1 MKIEQP
7 PMGVEIIGKIPSL
20 GITKYIRNGTVVT
33 RVSTSEGRSSNTRK
47 QFIQRQRMRHSIALW
62 KELSLWSPMFTVSK
76 TAYHR
81 FLSLANQL
89 PVVYLPKS
97 RSWVEG
103 SLLMPGIPVSEG
115 KLIPLQLQLG
125 EVDGTPALLTDR
137 KAADVRPFEVF
148 LLYTA
153 EQQFHREDCPKVV
166 FKMREVKKEEF
177 TVVDGCIALVDND
190 FADEM
195 KGWALVHIMG
205 RNCSTQ
211 SIVTCCNYYQRFTTE
226 EAMEAAAKSYGGL
239 K

>member
-7 PMGVEIIGKIPSL
+7 PMGVEIIGRIPSL
-20 GITKYIRNGTVVT
+20 GITKYIRNGVVVT
-33 RVSTSEGRSSNTRK
+33 RVSTSEGRRSNTRK

-166 FKMREVKKEEF
+166 FKMREVKHEEF
-177 TVVDGCIALVDND
+177 TMSDGCLALVDND
-190 FADEM
+190 FSNET
-195 KGWALVHIMG
+195 KGWALVHVMG

-211 SIVTCCNYYQRFTTE
+211 SIITRCNYYQQFTNE
-226 EAMEAAAKSYGGL
+226 EALEEAAKSYGGL